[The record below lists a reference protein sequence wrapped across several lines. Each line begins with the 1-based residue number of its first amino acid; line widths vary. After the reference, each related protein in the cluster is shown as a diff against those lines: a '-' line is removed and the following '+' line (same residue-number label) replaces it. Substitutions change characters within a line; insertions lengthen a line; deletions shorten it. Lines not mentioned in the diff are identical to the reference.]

1 MVVEI
6 RGNMG
11 GKKESEHCEVER
23 AEGFEEKMEEA
34 GRRLSKK

>member
-23 AEGFEEKMEEA
+23 AEGFEEKGGGGKEA
-34 GRRLSKK
+34 T

>member
-23 AEGFEEKMEEA
+23 AEGFEEKVEV
-34 GRRLSKK
+34 GRRRSKK